1 MILVRLTELGLLV
14 PRQMRSFKLINFMN
28 LDWRLVIKL
37 ILA

>member
-14 PRQMRSFKLINFMN
+14 PRQKRSFKLINFMN